1 MKKAL
6 KLALIYLIILIIG
19 TVLGTI
25 LYSFYLNLLGFVSGR
40 DITFF
45 SDDELFKSLFYVIP
59 CMLIFIIPVIS
70 YYRIRH
76 PGGVLQLIVYIV
88 LCALT
93 CAVIMPA
100 SFKLQDFC
108 NRKFSFSSTTESL
121 SPNYFRK
128 VDDDVYFFTKEFE
141 STSAGRAAES
151 TAIIIDTSEYGEVEF
166 RTIGDYPNLDINR
179 KALPFREIQL
189 KNIFGDGENP
199 VYINFPILISMIS
212 GAYWG
217 GLSHLLTL
225 LSFVLLLCSLY
236 GITNFFDWRL
246 LNAIMIFIITALIL
260 CFNSIYFM
268 PMFEPIKNRLT
279 NNGFFTAFGRVVNEP
294 LLFTINCIFAL
305 LFIITG
311 IVNFAV
317 RKHAKKAR

>member
-45 SDDELFKSLFYVIP
+45 ADDELFKSLFYVIP

-76 PGGVLQLIVYIV
+76 PGGVLQLIVYII

-93 CAVIMPA
+93 WVVLMPA
-100 SFKLQDFC
+100 SFKLRDFC
-108 NRKFSFSSTTESL
+108 NRKFSFTTHTESL

-141 STSAGRAAES
+141 STSAGRAAEA
-151 TAIIIDTSEYGEVEF
+151 TAIIIDTSEYGSVEF
-166 RTIGDYPNLDINR
+166 RNVGDYPNLDINR

-217 GLSHLLTL
+217 GFSHILTL

-236 GITNFFDWRL
+236 GVTNFFDWRL
-246 LNAIMIFIITALIL
+246 LNAIMIFIITAFIL

-268 PMFEPIKNRLT
+268 PLFEPVKNRVM
-279 NNGFFTAFGRVVNEP
+279 NMRFFIAFGRVVSEP
-294 LLFTINCIFAL
+294 LLFMSNCIFAII
-305 LFIITG
+305 FIVTG
-311 IVNFAV
+311 TVRFAV
-317 RKHAKKAR
+317 RSHAKKAR

>member
-1 MKKAL
+1 
-6 KLALIYLIILIIG
+6 
-19 TVLGTI
+19 
-25 LYSFYLNLLGFVSGR
+25 
-40 DITFF
+40 
-45 SDDELFKSLFYVIP
+45 
-59 CMLIFIIPVIS
+59 
-70 YYRIRH
+70 
-76 PGGVLQLIVYIV
+76 
-88 LCALT
+88 
-93 CAVIMPA
+93 
-100 SFKLQDFC
+100 
-108 NRKFSFSSTTESL
+108 
-121 SPNYFRK
+121 
-128 VDDDVYFFTKEFE
+128 
-141 STSAGRAAES
+141 
-151 TAIIIDTSEYGEVEF
+151 
-166 RTIGDYPNLDINR
+166 
-179 KALPFREIQL
+179 
-189 KNIFGDGENP
+189 
-199 VYINFPILISMIS
+199 MIS

>member
-1 MKKAL
+1 MLILAKA
-6 KLALIYLIILIIG
+6 AMAMM
-19 TVLGTI
+19 
-25 LYSFYLNLLGFVSGR
+25 LGFVLAIACGLIFVPLLRRMKIGQTVSREINKRHLIKEG
-40 DITFF
+40 T
-45 SDDELFKSLFYVIP
+45 P
-59 CMLIFIIPVIS
+59 TMGGLIFIIPVIS

-76 PGGVLQLIVYIV
+76 PGGVLQLIVYII

-93 CAVIMPA
+93 WIVLMPA
-100 SFKLQDFC
+100 SFKLRDFC
-108 NRKFSFSSTTESL
+108 NRKFSFAAHTESL

-128 VDDDVYFFTKEFE
+128 VDDDVYYFTKEFE
-141 STSAGRAAES
+141 SSSAGRAAES
-151 TAIIIDTSEYGEVEF
+151 TAIIIDTSEYGDVEF

-217 GLSHLLTL
+217 GFSHILTL
-225 LSFVLLLCSLY
+225 LSFVLLICSLY
-236 GITNFFDWRL
+236 GVTNFFDWRL
-246 LNAIMIFIITALIL
+246 LNAIMIFIITAFVL

-268 PMFEPIKNRLT
+268 PLFEPIKNRVM
-279 NNGFFTAFGRVVNEP
+279 NMRFFMAFGRIVSEP
-294 LLFTINCIFAL
+294 LLFIINSIFAL

-311 IVNFAV
+311 IVRFAV
-317 RKHAKKAR
+317 RSHAKKAR